1 MKSLHKFASLLII
14 LSALNGSSVRAESL
28 ATNSPW
34 SRVVMVGASASA
46 GFVLSELLGGTN
58 TTQCRLSYY
67 LDAAIAVPHQP
78 TMNLANKL
86 FFLGPEAQ
94 GPQQIEQAVAAKP
107 TLVVAVDF
115 LFWYCYGQ
123 GSTDAE
129 RLLRFE
135 NGLKLLDSIKCPLVV
150 GDIPDASSATNTG
163 MLSQDQVPSP
173 AVMSAAN
180 KRLKEWAASHP
191 QVAIVPL
198 ADFMGA
204 VMANRALTVH
214 GQTLAAGKTRA
225 ILQDDHL
232 HPNPEGAAILALGIL
247 DAFISKH
254 PSGVSTDDVIWNP
267 GEVYRIGYKSAQ
279 TPTSTASTK

>member
-1 MKSLHKFASLLII
+1 
-14 LSALNGSSVRAESL
+14 
-28 ATNSPW
+28 
-34 SRVVMVGASASA
+34 MVGASASA

-67 LDAAIAVPHQP
+67 LDAAIAAPHEP
-78 TMNLANKL
+78 VKNLANKL

-94 GPQQIEQAVAAKP
+94 GPQQIQQAVAAQP

-123 GSTDAE
+123 GRTDEE

-135 NGLKLLDSIKCPLVV
+135 NGLKLLDPIKCPLVV
-150 GDIPDASSATNTG
+150 GDIPDASSATNSG

-173 AVMSAAN
+173 AAMSAAN
-180 KRLKEWAASHP
+180 RRLKEWAASRP

-198 ADFMGA
+198 ANFMGA
-204 VMANRALTVH
+204 VMANRALTLH

-225 ILQDDHL
+225 IMQDDHL
-232 HPNPEGAAILALGIL
+232 HPKPEGAAILALGIL
-247 DAFISKH
+247 DAFVSKN
-254 PSGVSTDDVIWNP
+254 PAGVSSNDVIWDP

-279 TPTSTASTK
+279 TTISNVSAK